1 MNLADTFS
9 FLFVILGFVIV
20 FVCYWLMAAGL
31 KPEFVQRCAQK
42 LEKSP
47 LSMLVLGA
55 VTLIPLMTIGF
66 AASGKAGSA
75 VLKVAALSLVLLP
88 LLAALFGSAG
98 WALRV
103 GAGLKSDRDEREPW
117 RRVMRGG
124 IVVGITFVLPFIGT
138 FAVLPFVFLSGF
150 GAFLLCAFQRQR
162 AAVTTPAAAP
172 AAPAPMAP
180 LPSPVAMPAPAVAA
194 TAQPVL
200 TSVN

>member
-9 FLFVILGFVIV
+9 ILFTILGFVIV
-20 FVCYWLMAAGL
+20 FICYWLMAAGL
-31 KPEFVQRCAQK
+31 KPEFVQRCAEK
-42 LEKSP
+42 LEKGP
-47 LSMLVLGA
+47 FAMLALGA
-55 VTLIPLMTIGF
+55 LTLIPLMVVGF
-66 AASGKAGSA
+66 TASAKAGNA
-75 VLKVAALSLVLLP
+75 GVKIVALSLVVLP

-103 GAGLKSDRDEREPW
+103 GAGLKSDRDAREPW

-150 GAFLLCAFQRQR
+150 GAFLLCSFQRQR

-172 AAPAPMAP
+172 LPPPMAIPAPIA
-180 LPSPVAMPAPAVAA
+180 AA
-194 TAQPVL
+194 TPEPAL
-200 TSVN
+200 TSAN